1 MEKVGLFHFVAEPY
15 LMDFRGRVTLPMIG
29 NYLIH
34 AASSHA
40 GERGFG
46 FNDMSERHT
55 AWVLS
60 RLAIEMKE
68 YPTAFDKINL
78 YTWID
83 EVGRLFTSRCF
94 ELADENGKTF
104 GFARSIWAAIDVETR
119 RPTLLDIEALGKYI
133 DERPCPIEKPGK
145 IMPAENKAE
154 GIPYSI
160 KYSDLD
166 INGHFNSVKYIE
178 HLLDLFDIDQFK
190 TREIGR
196 LADRPRMVAVFVVA
210 ADQDLAL
217 QGIQKAKNFFRLR
230 AAVEMI
236 TTGDQPVFRV
246 IRVESGGVE
255 CRLEFVIETMDV
267 GDAKKLRHRS
277 YSFSYG
283 SLSHSAPQVS
293 QL

>member
-119 RPTLLDIEALGKYI
+119 RPTLLDIARLSAYVM
-133 DERPCPIEKPGK
+133 DRPCHWANISTSVRARSRSRARSCRRRIRRRESR
-145 IMPAENKAE
+145 IRSNTVTW
-154 GIPYSI
+154 ISTVTSI
-160 KYSDLD
+160 
-166 INGHFNSVKYIE
+166 
-178 HLLDLFDIDQFK
+178 
-190 TREIGR
+190 
-196 LADRPRMVAVFVVA
+196 A
-210 ADQDLAL
+210 
-217 QGIQKAKNFFRLR
+217 
-230 AAVEMI
+230 
-236 TTGDQPVFRV
+236 
-246 IRVESGGVE
+246 
-255 CRLEFVIETMDV
+255 
-267 GDAKKLRHRS
+267 
-277 YSFSYG
+277 
-283 SLSHSAPQVS
+283 
-293 QL
+293 

>member
-83 EVGRLFTSRCF
+83 EVGRLFTSRCLK
-94 ELADENGKTF
+94 LADDLGKTY
-104 GFARSIWAAIDVETR
+104 WAAIDSPAVLFGRLSTWTVPPSREKRWKSKIPGYSTVDIGQIYR
-119 RPTLLDIEALGKYI
+119 RV
-133 DERPCPIEKPGK
+133 RPGFEKPKDHAVSKEYQSEASMGWNSCC
-145 IMPAENKAE
+145 IRRRLIPENT
-154 GIPYSI
+154 IWQ
-160 KYSDLD
+160 
-166 INGHFNSVKYIE
+166 SV
-178 HLLDLFDIDQFK
+178 
-190 TREIGR
+190 T
-196 LADRPRMVAVFVVA
+196 
-210 ADQDLAL
+210 
-217 QGIQKAKNFFRLR
+217 KAK
-230 AAVEMI
+230 
-236 TTGDQPVFRV
+236 
-246 IRVESGGVE
+246 
-255 CRLEFVIETMDV
+255 
-267 GDAKKLRHRS
+267 RS
-277 YSFSYG
+277 VA
-283 SLSHSAPQVS
+283 LP
-293 QL
+293 LWK

>member
-119 RPTLLDIEALGKYI
+119 RPVSYTHRRASVPDREAG
-133 DERPCPIEKPGK
+133 
-145 IMPAENKAE
+145 
-154 GIPYSI
+154 
-160 KYSDLD
+160 
-166 INGHFNSVKYIE
+166 
-178 HLLDLFDIDQFK
+178 
-190 TREIGR
+190 
-196 LADRPRMVAVFVVA
+196 
-210 ADQDLAL
+210 QDHA
-217 QGIQKAKNFFRLR
+217 
-230 AAVEMI
+230 
-236 TTGDQPVFRV
+236 
-246 IRVESGGVE
+246 GGE
-255 CRLEFVIETMDV
+255 
-267 GDAKKLRHRS
+267 
-277 YSFSYG
+277 
-283 SLSHSAPQVS
+283 
-293 QL
+293 

>member
-1 MEKVGLFHFVAEPY
+1 MKEKVGLFHFVAEPY
-15 LMDFRGRVTLPMIG
+15 LADMRGRVTLPMIG

-60 RLAIEMKE
+60 RLTIEMKE
-68 YPTAFDKINL
+68 YPTAFDRINL

-94 ELADENGKTF
+94 ELSDGNGRLF
-104 GFARSIWAAIDVETR
+104 GYARSIWAAIDVETR
-119 RPTLLDIEALGKYI
+119 RPTLLDVDGLSQYI
-133 DERPCPIEKPGK
+133 DDRQCPIEKPGK
-145 IMPAENKAE
+145 IAPAESKDD

-178 HLLDLFDIDQFK
+178 HMLDLFDVEDFK
-190 TREIGR
+190 SGEIARMEVAYQSEGKQGMPLTLHKAEQGNR
-196 LADRPRMVAVFVVA
+196 RYSLAICHD
-210 ADQDLAL
+210 
-217 QGIQKAKNFFRLR
+217 GKAICRSS
-230 AAVEMI
+230 VEW
-236 TTGDQPVFRV
+236 R
-246 IRVESGGVE
+246 
-255 CRLEFVIETMDV
+255 
-267 GDAKKLRHRS
+267 
-277 YSFSYG
+277 
-283 SLSHSAPQVS
+283 
-293 QL
+293 

>member
-1 MEKVGLFHFVAEPY
+1 
-15 LMDFRGRVTLPMIG
+15 MDFRGRVTLPMIG

-196 LADRPRMVAVFVVA
+196 LEIAYQSEGKQGMPLTLHKAESDPDKQDMAICHEGKAICRALRNPASALCCTRPENYSNKKPRYWATRVSAGDSARNRAACFRPRCRNRPA
-210 ADQDLAL
+210 ANRRTSRKRPA
-217 QGIQKAKNFFRLR
+217 
-230 AAVEMI
+230 
-236 TTGDQPVFRV
+236 
-246 IRVESGGVE
+246 
-255 CRLEFVIETMDV
+255 
-267 GDAKKLRHRS
+267 
-277 YSFSYG
+277 
-283 SLSHSAPQVS
+283 
-293 QL
+293 